1 MFTLTLAGA
10 AALAAATPML
20 SSEAAQGQPINL
32 TPANMFILA
41 DTAARND
48 DLPTAEAVYR
58 ALATNPKIE
67 IRSEAR
73 FRLAMLFVSKKRL
86 TEGAVLLR
94 TILDEQPRA
103 ERVRLELASIMLAI
117 GDESSARREL
127 RAVRSGA
134 LPGEVAQMVDRFSA
148 ALRARKPFG
157 GSVQIAIVS
166 DSNINRATR
175 SDTLGTIIGDF
186 ILNDDAKA
194 RSGRGLSTDGQVYAR
209 MPLGNHAFL
218 TTLSGS
224 AELYRKKEFDDI
236 TVAAKAGPELRL
248 GSDRLNLSAGS
259 RRRWYGGDKLSTAF
273 GVEADFTHPF
283 ASIAQLRTSASAY
296 RVTNHRN
303 ALETGWNLSSTLAG
317 EMALSQRSGGGI
329 AVTGI
334 RQSLRDL
341 GYSTT
346 SGQVTLFGYRELG
359 KLTLTASGSLSH
371 LEADRRLFLYPQRR
385 KEWLRRG
392 TLGATFRQLT
402 YAGFAPTAQL
412 TIERNHSSIEIYDY
426 RRTAFEV
433 GVTRAF

>member
-1 MFTLTLAGA
+1 MPLPVFVIA
-10 AALAAATPML
+10 AAIAAGSPGATDTATPAYL
-20 SSEAAQGQPINL
+20 SAAELFDFAERAKSAGRSDEAEQAL
-32 TPANMFILA
+32 
-41 DTAARND
+41 
-48 DLPTAEAVYR
+48 Y
-58 ALATNPKIE
+58 ALAKDPDIE
-67 IRSEAR
+67 IRTEAR
-73 FRLAMLFVSKKRL
+73 FRLGMMWVDSGKARPAALLFRQ
-86 TEGAVLLR
+86 
-94 TILDEQPRA
+94 ILDERPNA
-103 ERVRLELASIMLAI
+103 TRVRLELANILVKL

-134 LPGEVAQMVDRFSA
+134 LPPEVAQMVDRFSA

-157 GSVQIAIVS
+157 GSLQVAVAS

-186 ILNDDAKA
+186 VLNDDAKA
-194 RSGRGLSTDGQVYAR
+194 RSGKGLSTDGQVYAR
-209 MPLGNHAFL
+209 LPLGNHAFL
-218 TTLSGS
+218 TSLSGA
-224 AELYRKKEFDDI
+224 AELYRKKDFDDI
-236 TVAAKAGPELRL
+236 TMAAKAGPELHL
-248 GSDRLNLSAGS
+248 GSDRLNLSAGA

-273 GVEADFTHPF
+273 GAEADFTHPL
-283 ASIAQLRTSASAY
+283 AAIAQLRTSASAY

-303 ALETGWNLSSTLAG
+303 ALESGWNLSSTLSG
-317 EMALSQRSGGGI
+317 ELALSQRSGGGV

-334 RQSLRDL
+334 RQLLHDP

-346 SGQVTLFGYRELG
+346 SGQLTLFGYRELG
-359 KLTLTASGSLSH
+359 KLTLTASASLAR
-371 LEADRRLFLYPQRR
+371 LEADRRLFLYPEKR

-412 TIERNHSSIEIYDY
+412 TIERNRSSIEIYDY